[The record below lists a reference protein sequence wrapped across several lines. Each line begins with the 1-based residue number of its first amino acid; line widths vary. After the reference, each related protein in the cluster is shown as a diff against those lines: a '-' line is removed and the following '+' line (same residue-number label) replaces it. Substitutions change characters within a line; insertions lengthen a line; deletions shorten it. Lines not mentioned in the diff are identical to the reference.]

1 MDRSRLVGALTG
13 WGLLAAMLG
22 GVAALVSVA
31 GTRQLER
38 TTTDFL
44 LAASLVVALQ
54 TFVGNSGI
62 VSFGHIGFVGIGAYV
77 TALVTIPQILKADAL
92 PELPGLLAR
101 AELGLLPTL
110 VLSVL
115 AAALLA
121 ALVGGAMARMSELG
135 FAMATLALLV
145 MVHALLANW
154 DSVTRGGYGIYGI
167 PSNTTMWV
175 ALGGLLTMALLARL
189 YRASRSGLRL
199 QATREDPLSA
209 RSVGVHVE
217 RSRFTG
223 WVLSAAMMGAAGS
236 LLAQHLL
243 AFDPDQFFFALTFSS
258 LAMLVIGGRESV
270 TGAIAGAAFVTVVA
284 DLLRQLE
291 RGFTLGGLEVPELP
305 GLVQL
310 VIAVLIIVVLVF
322 RPSGLLGRNELE
334 DLIPWRRLRAS
345 ALARGEELVG
355 DRVPDRAG
363 KGSRTEGSEADGS
376 VPALEAQEVVMDFQG
391 LRALRGVSLSV
402 ARGEIF
408 GLIGPNG
415 SGKTTLLNVASG
427 VYRPSSGRIVLD
439 GIDITGRP
447 AQGIAELGL
456 ARTFQN
462 IRLFGGL
469 TVREN
474 LLAAA
479 RRSTSEREVE
489 RLIALFDL
497 TEHADHLAGGLAY
510 GEQRRVEA
518 ARAVVRRPAVLLLDE
533 PAAGMNEAESEHLLE
548 TIRRVH
554 DELGCAVIAIDHDLR
569 LILRLS
575 GRVHVL
581 NQGET
586 IAEGPPE
593 AIARDPDVIE
603 AYLGT
608 AHQD

>member
-258 LAMLVIGGRESV
+258 PCS
-270 TGAIAGAAFVTVVA
+270 
-284 DLLRQLE
+284 
-291 RGFTLGGLEVPELP
+291 
-305 GLVQL
+305 
-310 VIAVLIIVVLVF
+310 
-322 RPSGLLGRNELE
+322 
-334 DLIPWRRLRAS
+334 
-345 ALARGEELVG
+345 
-355 DRVPDRAG
+355 
-363 KGSRTEGSEADGS
+363 
-376 VPALEAQEVVMDFQG
+376 
-391 LRALRGVSLSV
+391 
-402 ARGEIF
+402 
-408 GLIGPNG
+408 
-415 SGKTTLLNVASG
+415 
-427 VYRPSSGRIVLD
+427 
-439 GIDITGRP
+439 
-447 AQGIAELGL
+447 
-456 ARTFQN
+456 
-462 IRLFGGL
+462 
-469 TVREN
+469 
-474 LLAAA
+474 
-479 RRSTSEREVE
+479 
-489 RLIALFDL
+489 
-497 TEHADHLAGGLAY
+497 
-510 GEQRRVEA
+510 
-518 ARAVVRRPAVLLLDE
+518 
-533 PAAGMNEAESEHLLE
+533 
-548 TIRRVH
+548 
-554 DELGCAVIAIDHDLR
+554 
-569 LILRLS
+569 
-575 GRVHVL
+575 
-581 NQGET
+581 
-586 IAEGPPE
+586 
-593 AIARDPDVIE
+593 
-603 AYLGT
+603 
-608 AHQD
+608 